1 MRNDVVVV
9 VAAAVDK
16 NTRLKNCF
24 FFDRFKFYCKFQ
36 IFLLLFILLYVGSF
50 ALIGRFRRRDKEDLC
65 STDDDEIL
73 VYKIR

>member
-1 MRNDVVVV
+1 MHALTTLDGTKSHILLP
-9 VAAAVDK
+9 DS
-16 NTRLKNCF
+16 
-24 FFDRFKFYCKFQ
+24 Q
-36 IFLLLFILLYVGSF
+36 IFLLLFVLLYIGSF